1 VFVVIRELN
10 NSVNMTGRCMVRTKI
25 VWAANIV
32 VIVMTGAFVLAFL
45 TYGSRAA
52 IAKENLPG
60 PLTATG
66 STTGLA
72 FATFSGNRYT
82 VQEVGKDLVDEAF
95 SIGKSGQI
103 VQIDEP
109 LTLSA
114 QVPPPSCE
122 ADQRRQTAVS

>member
-1 VFVVIRELN
+1 
-10 NSVNMTGRCMVRTKI
+10 VRTKI
-25 VWAANIV
+25 VWATNIV
-32 VIVMTGAFVLAFL
+32 VIIITGAFILAFL

-66 STTGLA
+66 STRGLA
-72 FATFSGNRYT
+72 FVTFSGSRYT
-82 VQEVGKDLVDEAF
+82 VEEVSKGLVDEVF
-95 SIGKSGQI
+95 SAGESGQLL
-103 VQIDEP
+103 QIDEP

-122 ADQRRQTAVS
+122 AD